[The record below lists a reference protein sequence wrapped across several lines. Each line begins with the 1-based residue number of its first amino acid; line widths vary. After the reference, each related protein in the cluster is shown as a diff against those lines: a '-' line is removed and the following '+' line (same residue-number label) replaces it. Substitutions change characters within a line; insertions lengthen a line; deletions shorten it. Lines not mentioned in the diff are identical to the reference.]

1 MIKSR
6 RPANHGT
13 EHIGGNRWA
22 KIISLQGPQIDLTSD
37 RGRELITD
45 LARFSEELVSE
56 ATIRKKYRFS
66 KHDWETLGSNDKL
79 LEMVED
85 EKTRRVRDGS
95 IKREKAQQLVVKAP
109 GVLGDIMDDPNA
121 NPRHRIDSAKAL
133 DDFAAANGPEAAAA
147 GARFVIQINLGADH
161 IETYSKSIAVNAE
174 DEDPY
179 HPTPPEVLAAI
190 AAKKNEGDGGNHI

>member
-1 MIKSR
+1 MGDVIPLHDPTDRPENDPDLVADLVRFDEGLLSQQSIRTKYRERFDDAAWTSFGDNEALIK
-6 RPANHGT
+6 A
-13 EHIGGNRWA
+13 
-22 KIISLQGPQIDLTSD
+22 IDL
-37 RGRELITD
+37 
-45 LARFSEELVSE
+45 
-56 ATIRKKYRFS
+56 
-66 KHDWETLGSNDKL
+66 
-79 LEMVED
+79 

-95 IKREKAQQLVVKAP
+95 AKREKAQQLVVKAP
-109 GVLGDIMDDPNA
+109 GVLGDIMNDPSA

-133 DDFAAANGPEAAAA
+133 DDFAANGPEAAAA
-147 GARFVIQINLGADH
+147 GTRFVIQINLGDDH